1 MPTKHPRIHGK
12 LHPAAVT
19 PTVQEVSS
27 STVDS
32 GIIDDPEESNEP
44 DDLDEN
50 SPLYPQQQ
58 LPLPSSTGKQSKVP
72 IFVPGSNAHDGHHH
86 HHYSRDPLKEPW
98 FIIVAS
104 LTVMFILSSGV
115 LVFLMRQRSA
125 SSHSKTPVVQHIS
138 VSLPNDL
145 GTNSMNGKGSSL
157 VHDSVWI
164 DHSWFGGGS
173 SSGVGGGTASN
184 SITGIASGLAMVGS
198 NSRVPS
204 SSSKL
209 IREMGCGTGSST
221 LEDTYSVIET
231 NDYAEVA
238 DVQNLT
244 TFKRNNN
251 NANSNGQQGANALLH
266 RSNSPGPYATTN
278 LINITPNAL
287 YRVTNEVAN
296 GGYRGLN
303 PLVDHLSTFGQLAPH
318 LQGQLDHANSANGS
332 TSSVTRKQHSN
343 QQQQQSQLPSS
354 PYHKLRNGLGC
365 E

>member
-1 MPTKHPRIHGK
+1 MDGTDD
-12 LHPAAVT
+12 
-19 PTVQEVSS
+19 E
-27 STVDS
+27 S
-32 GIIDDPEESNEP
+32 G
-44 DDLDEN
+44 DLDEE
-50 SPLYPQQQ
+50 PIYPPQA
-58 LPLPSSTGKQSKVP
+58 PSSQSKEP
-72 IFVPGSNAHDGHHH
+72 KGPLFGAGHDGHHH
-86 HHYSRDPLKEPW
+86 HHYTRDPLKEPW
-98 FIIVAS
+98 FIIVAA

-115 LVFLMRQRSA
+115 LIFLMRQRSA
-125 SSHSKTPVVQHIS
+125 SSSSKTPVVQHIS

-145 GTNSMNGKGSSL
+145 GTGSIAGKASSL
-157 VHDSVWI
+157 VHEPVWI
-164 DHSWFGGGS
+164 DHSWFGGGANGNCNS
-173 SSGVGGGTASN
+173 S
-184 SITGIASGLAMVGS
+184 SITGIASGLAMVGGS
-198 NSRVPS
+198 SSRVPS

-221 LEDTYSVIET
+221 LEDTYSVIEA

-251 NANSNGQQGANALLH
+251 NASANANGQQGAVSGLLH

-287 YRVTNEVAN
+287 YRVANEGGGGG

-318 LQGQLDHANSANGS
+318 LQANGGGS
-332 TSSVTRKQHSN
+332 GTSSVPRKQNSS
-343 QQQQQSQLPSS
+343 QPPPQQSQLLSS